1 MTPNFAPAT
10 RILIVEE
17 DQETRDAIEKMLVT
31 DGYIVD
37 PARDAVD
44 AIERARWRRPQLILI
59 SLIGDREELAV
70 TGQIIRARAGL
81 QEAVPVVL
89 FSASAGPEG
98 TEIRMAGNVHL
109 TNPENFNHLR
119 ALVVRVL
126 HASSGRA

>member
-1 MTPNFAPAT
+1 
-10 RILIVEE
+10 VEE
-17 DQETRDAIEKMLVT
+17 DQETRDAIEKLLVA

-59 SLIGDREELAV
+59 SSSRKWEELAM
-70 TGQIIRARAGL
+70 TGQTIRARGRL
-81 QEAVPVVL
+81 EEAVPVVL

-98 TEIRMAGNVHL
+98 TEIRMASNVHL

-126 HASSGRA
+126 QGTSHTA